1 MPDNPP
7 RGPAPGVAAAVAINR
22 RQALLAAVAA
32 LAALASCGAVPL
44 VEAARPAKPA
54 PAPASTGQMPAALR
68 AVIQSA
74 GLPLACIGLQVQA
87 VAADAPPLAS
97 LNAEQPYQLASTTK
111 LVTALAALH
120 LLGRRY
126 RWRTNAYLTGPL
138 QQGRLAGDLLIVGG
152 GNALLRS
159 DELQAWFGRMQAQGL
174 QEVLGDIVL
183 DRDAFRLR
191 EQDFA
196 DTPLPTADRPH
207 HAWPD
212 ALTLDEG
219 RLRVNVQA
227 GAGAAGRPQVS
238 VWPAL
243 AGVRLDSQ
251 VSGGG
256 CSVWAHWQPPPA
268 GAMAGDPSLAVRGQ
282 WGRQCGERELQLA
295 PLSHEQFTT
304 RAVLGL
310 WRGAGGR
317 LRGRVIDRRGQRPWP
332 DRDRAAPPAEADA
345 TLPGLAEA
353 PSELA
358 PPWSV
363 HQSEPLAQL
372 VRDINKTSD
381 NLAARCLMLSL
392 ARGFPQRSA
401 TLADARDRLSG
412 WLAQQG
418 LAGDDIVVD
427 NGSGLSRAERGKP
440 RAMVQLL
447 RSTWGTP
454 QGRALLDSLPVAGID
469 GTLAHRMTRGAATG
483 RAFLKTGSLL
493 DTRALAG
500 YVHAASGTVYAVTAL
515 VNHPEAARATPALDR
530 LIEWVAARG

>member
-1 MPDNPP
+1 MP
-7 RGPAPGVAAAVAINR
+7 
-22 RQALLAAVAA
+22 
-32 LAALASCGAVPL
+32 
-44 VEAARPAKPA
+44 
-54 PAPASTGQMPAALR
+54 TALR

-74 GLPLACIGLQVQA
+74 GLPLAHIGLQVQA
-87 VAADAPPLAS
+87 VTAGAAPLAS
-97 LNAEQPYQLASTTK
+97 LNAEWPFQLASTTK

-120 LLGRRY
+120 LLGQRY
-126 RWRTNAYLTGPL
+126 RWRTNAFITGPL

-159 DELQAWFGRMQAQGL
+159 DELQAWFARMQAQGL

-196 DTPLPTADRPH
+196 DTPQPAADRPH

-227 GAGAAGRPQVS
+227 GAGSRPQVR

-243 AGVRLDSQ
+243 AGVRVDSQ

-256 CSVWAHWQPPPA
+256 CSVWAQWQPPPA
-268 GAMAGDPSLAVRGQ
+268 GALAADPLLAVRGQ
-282 WGRQCGERELQLA
+282 WGRQCGERELHLS

-317 LRGRVIDRRGQRPWP
+317 LRGRVLDKPGRRPWP
-332 DRDRAAPPAEADA
+332 DRDAAVIEADPS
-345 TLPGLAEA
+345 LLGIAEVDA
-353 PSELA
+353 AL
-358 PPWSV
+358 PWSV

-392 ARGFPQRSA
+392 ARGFPQRAA
-401 TLADARDRLSG
+401 TLADARDRLAG

-418 LAGDDIVVD
+418 LAGDDLVVD

-447 RSTWGTP
+447 RGAWGTP

>member
-1 MPDNPP
+1 M
-7 RGPAPGVAAAVAINR
+7 AINR
-22 RQALLAAVAA
+22 RQALLAA
-32 LAALASCGAVPL
+32 LASGVALPP
-44 VEAARPAKPA
+44 VEAARPAHSAAA
-54 PAPASTGQMPAALR
+54 PAATGQMPAALR
-68 AVIQSA
+68 ALIRSV
-74 GLPLACIGLQVQA
+74 GLPLASIGLQVQA
-87 VAADAPPLAS
+87 VTADALPLAS

-120 LLGRRY
+120 LLGQRY
-126 RWRTNAYLTGPL
+126 RWRTKAYLTGPL
-138 QQGRLAGDLLIVGG
+138 QRGRLAGDLLIVGG

-183 DRDAFRLR
+183 DRDAFHLR

-196 DTPLPTADRPH
+196 DTPPPTVDRPH

-219 RLRVNVQA
+219 RLRVHVQA
-227 GAGAAGRPQVS
+227 GAGAGSRPQVS

-256 CSVWAHWQPPPA
+256 CSVWARWQPPLT
-268 GAMAGDPSLAVRGQ
+268 GALAGDPLLAVRGQ

-295 PLSHEQFTT
+295 PLSHEQFTS

-317 LRGRVIDRRGQRPWP
+317 LRGRVVDRPGQRPWP
-332 DRDRAAPPAEADA
+332 DRQAPLPDTDA
-345 TLPGLAEA
+345 TLTGLAESG
-353 PSELA
+353 PELE
-358 PPWSV
+358 PTRPWSV
-363 HQSEPLAQL
+363 HQSEPLAQM

-401 TLADARDRLSG
+401 TLADARDRLAG

-447 RSTWGTP
+447 RGTWGTP